1 MKGVLWMRTFKKFL
15 SAALSAAVVSMTAI
29 PMPFAASAAT
39 QASGSYNYGEALQ
52 KAIMFYEFQRS
63 GPVAPDQRN
72 NWRGD
77 SGMSDGSD
85 VGLDLTGGY
94 YDAGDHV
101 KFNLPMS
108 YTAAMLAW
116 DVYENKD
123 ALASSGQLSYIKTA
137 IKWATDYLIK
147 CHPSPNVFYYQV
159 GDGSLDHAWWG
170 PAEVM
175 QMKRPAFKVDT
186 SSPGSTVSA
195 EAAAALAAAA
205 VVFEDSDPSYAAN
218 CLSHAKDL
226 FNFADSTKSDAGY
239 TAASGYYNSFSGFY
253 DELSWAAVWL
263 YIATGDSD
271 YLDKAESYV
280 DKWNRQGQS
289 DIIEYKYTQCWDD
302 VHYGA
307 QLLLARITGKSIYK
321 ESVERNLDWWTTGYD
336 GDRVTYT
343 PKGLAWLQQW
353 GPLRYA
359 TTAAFLADVYA
370 NSGLCSAEKA
380 NTYKA
385 FAKQQVDYALGS
397 SGRSYVIGFG
407 TNYPKNPH
415 HRTAESSWA
424 DSMQIPGYCRHL
436 LVGALVGGP
445 DQGDSY
451 DDSCANYT
459 QTEVACDYNAG
470 LVCALTSLYRDYGGS
485 PIEGLNAIET
495 PTNNEFFVEASVNS
509 AGSNFE
515 EIKALIYNESGWPAR
530 MGDKLSFK
538 YFIDISELVKAG
550 YSAKDVTIKT
560 NYNAG
565 ATVSGLYPWDEAHN
579 IYYVNVDFTGTKI
592 YPGGQS
598 VYRKEVQFRMSYPE
612 NVNVWDNSNDFS
624 YEGISTTPG
633 SSPVLALNIP
643 VYDDGVKIFGN
654 EPGSSGVKDAS
665 ITPTTAT
672 FDLNPQNQ
680 ADISVAVNANGNTLK
695 GIYYGTTALVKG
707 TDYTVSSDG
716 KTVTISKSFLST
728 LDQGTANLKF
738 DFDAGADPVLTVTI
752 TDTTPVVSAEISPTT
767 ATFDLNPEKQ
777 ADIPVSVTYNGKTL
791 KGIYNGTTAL
801 AEGTDYTV
809 SSDGDTITILKSYL
823 ATLDEGTANLRF
835 DFDSGTDPV
844 LKVTITD
851 STPVVDS
858 EISPTTATFDL
869 NAENQADIPV
879 EVTYNGN
886 TLNGIYNGST
896 ALVKGTD
903 YTVSSDGTVTIL
915 KSYLSKQPVG
925 TLNLIFDFNKGTD
938 PILAITVVNTSPI
951 VIGDLKLQM
960 FNSNTQS
967 TTNGIMPR
975 FRLVN
980 TGDTAVD
987 LSTVKI
993 RYYFT
998 EDGTQSQNFWCDWSS
1013 VGSSNVTSTFV
1024 KMDNPVDGAD
1034 TYLEIG
1040 FTSGA
1045 GQIAPGASV
1054 EVQARFSKADWS
1066 DYNQADDYS
1075 FNPTDNSYVDW
1086 TKATLYI
1093 DGKLEWGMEP

>member
-1 MKGVLWMRTFKKFL
+1 
-15 SAALSAAVVSMTAI
+15 
-29 PMPFAASAAT
+29 
-39 QASGSYNYGEALQ
+39 
-52 KAIMFYEFQRS
+52 
-63 GPVAPDQRN
+63 
-72 NWRGD
+72 
-77 SGMSDGSD
+77 
-85 VGLDLTGGY
+85 
-94 YDAGDHV
+94 
-101 KFNLPMS
+101 
-108 YTAAMLAW
+108 
-116 DVYENKD
+116 
-123 ALASSGQLSYIKTA
+123 
-137 IKWATDYLIK
+137 
-147 CHPSPNVFYYQV
+147 
-159 GDGSLDHAWWG
+159 
-170 PAEVM
+170 
-175 QMKRPAFKVDT
+175 
-186 SSPGSTVSA
+186 
-195 EAAAALAAAA
+195 
-205 VVFEDSDPSYAAN
+205 
-218 CLSHAKDL
+218 
-226 FNFADSTKSDAGY
+226 
-239 TAASGYYNSFSGFY
+239 
-253 DELSWAAVWL
+253 
-263 YIATGDSD
+263 
-271 YLDKAESYV
+271 
-280 DKWNRQGQS
+280 
-289 DIIEYKYTQCWDD
+289 
-302 VHYGA
+302 
-307 QLLLARITGKSIYK
+307 
-321 ESVERNLDWWTTGYD
+321 
-336 GDRVTYT
+336 
-343 PKGLAWLQQW
+343 
-353 GPLRYA
+353 
-359 TTAAFLADVYA
+359 
-370 NSGLCSAEKA
+370 
-380 NTYKA
+380 
-385 FAKQQVDYALGS
+385 
-397 SGRSYVIGFG
+397 
-407 TNYPKNPH
+407 
-415 HRTAESSWA
+415 
-424 DSMQIPGYCRHL
+424 
-436 LVGALVGGP
+436 
-445 DQGDSY
+445 
-451 DDSCANYT
+451 
-459 QTEVACDYNAG
+459 
-470 LVCALTSLYRDYGGS
+470 
-485 PIEGLNAIET
+485 
-495 PTNNEFFVEASVNS
+495 
-509 AGSNFE
+509 
-515 EIKALIYNESGWPAR
+515 
-530 MGDKLSFK
+530 
-538 YFIDISELVKAG
+538 
-550 YSAKDVTIKT
+550 
-560 NYNAG
+560 
-565 ATVSGLYPWDEAHN
+565 
-579 IYYVNVDFTGTKI
+579 
-592 YPGGQS
+592 
-598 VYRKEVQFRMSYPE
+598 
-612 NVNVWDNSNDFS
+612 
-624 YEGISTTPG
+624 
-633 SSPVLALNIP
+633 
-643 VYDDGVKIFGN
+643 
-654 EPGSSGVKDAS
+654 
-665 ITPTTAT
+665 
-672 FDLNPQNQ
+672 
-680 ADISVAVNANGNTLK
+680 
-695 GIYYGTTALVKG
+695 
-707 TDYTVSSDG
+707 VSSDG

-809 SSDGDTITILKSYL
+809 SSDGDTITFLKSYL
-823 ATLDEGTANLRF
+823 ASLDEGTANLRF